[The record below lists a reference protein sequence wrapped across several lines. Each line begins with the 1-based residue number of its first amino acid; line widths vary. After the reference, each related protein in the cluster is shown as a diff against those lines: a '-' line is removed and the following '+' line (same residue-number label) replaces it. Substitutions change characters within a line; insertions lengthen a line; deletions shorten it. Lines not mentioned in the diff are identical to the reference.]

1 MNVEIEHTFAAPLE
15 RVMAMFA
22 DPDFVR
28 ARSEGAGARNVE
40 VVVDGEPGANF
51 TVAVRRTMP
60 TASVPQEFRGLV
72 GDSLAVRYSEAWEEP
87 DDDMR
92 DGTFA
97 VEIVGVPARASG
109 TLALVG
115 RDAHTALSVEGVVK
129 TTMPLL
135 AGLIE
140 KAIADALNSVLTSEL
155 QTADEWLAA
164 KQ

>member
-22 DPDFVR
+22 DPDFVNS
-28 ARSEGAGARNVE
+28 RSESAGARNVE
-40 VVVDGEPGANF
+40 VLVDGDADAEF
-51 TVAVRRTMP
+51 TVAVRRTMA
-60 TASVPQEFRGLV
+60 TSSVPQEFRGLV
-72 GDSLAVRYSEAWEEP
+72 GDSLSVRYNEAWEAP

-115 RDAHTALSVEGVVK
+115 RGDSTVLSVEGAVK

-135 AGLIE
+135 AGIVE
-140 KAIADALNSVLTSEL
+140 KAIGDALTTVLDAEL
-155 QTADEWLAA
+155 QAADEWLAA
-164 KQ
+164 K